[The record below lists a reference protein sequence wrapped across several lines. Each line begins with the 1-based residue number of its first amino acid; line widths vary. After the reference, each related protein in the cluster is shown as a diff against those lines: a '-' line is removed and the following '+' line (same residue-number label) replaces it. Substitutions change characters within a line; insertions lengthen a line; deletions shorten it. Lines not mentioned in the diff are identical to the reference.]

1 MSRKHL
7 YTWNNGED
15 KELFESLKLILG
27 PVGKWKGHPYKKTL
41 SFLAETK
48 YGNSPTDT
56 GALEMRVAYL
66 TSKQKA
72 SYYRTRGRENVFK
85 QVAVGAVAA
94 GVVSYKDLASRLNG

>member
-1 MSRKHL
+1 MKRKHL

-27 PVGKWKGHPYKKTL
+27 PVENWRGKPYKKTL

-48 YGNSPTDT
+48 YGNASTDT

-72 SYYRTRGRENVFK
+72 SYYRSRGRENVFK
-85 QVAVGAVAA
+85 QVAVGAVSS
-94 GVVSYKDLASRLNG
+94 GVVSYKDIAPRLNG

>member
-1 MSRKHL
+1 MARKHL

-27 PVGKWKGHPYKKTL
+27 PVKNWKGPNYKKTL

-48 YGNSPTDT
+48 YGNSTLDT

-85 QVAVGAVAA
+85 QVAVGAIAA
-94 GVVSYKDLASRLNG
+94 GIKTYKDLAPRLNG

>member
-1 MSRKHL
+1 MARKHL

-27 PVGKWKGHPYKKTL
+27 PVKNWKGQTYKRTL

-48 YGNSPTDT
+48 YGNSNTDI
-56 GALEMRVAYL
+56 GALEMRVAFL

-85 QVAVGAVAA
+85 QVVVGAVAS
-94 GVVSYKDLASRLNG
+94 GVASYKDLAPRLNG